1 MALSDTFRRMFQG
14 ASLEVEDLFLLES
27 FQIGY
32 LPGWVPERELAAV
45 LWAYPALKRFLLKK
59 QPPIAGLVERVLAE
73 FGPAAD
79 ERDLAALGDELV
91 WTLADL
97 LVYNKCPEVYD
108 GLDFHDWDFGEVTA
122 ITSLAGR
129 RVVEVGAGTGRVAL
143 EAALTAAEVWAVEPV
158 GRLRQFI
165 RDKAAEAG
173 LQNVFVLEGFAHALP
188 LPGDFADVLLTSH
201 ALGWQLEDELRE
213 FERVVKPG
221 GHVIHCPGTAETQG
235 EEEQHRRLIST
246 NWGYKFARY
255 RETDGWKR
263 KYWKKVSDADP
274 RAKPVGAAF
283 TKKQGQYL
291 AFIHHYTKLHGRP
304 PAEADMQAFFRTS
317 PPSVHQMVVRLE
329 GLGLISKVPG
339 QPRTIKV
346 LLPPIQLPELD

>member
-1 MALSDTFRRMFQG
+1 VTSADTFRRMFQG

-45 LWAYPALKRFLLKK
+45 LWAYPALKRFMLKK
-59 QPPIAGLVERVLAE
+59 HPPIAGLVERALAQ

-79 ERDLAALGDELV
+79 DQELAAFGDELV
-91 WTLADL
+91 WTIADL

-108 GLDFHDWDFGEVTA
+108 ALDFHDWDFAEVMA
-122 ITSLAGR
+122 ITSLEGK
-129 RVVEVGAGTGRVAL
+129 RVVDAGAGTGRVAL
-143 EAALTAAEVWAVEPV
+143 KAAHHAGEVYAVEPV

-165 RDKAAEAG
+165 RERAAQAG
-173 LQNVFVLEGFAHALP
+173 LSNLFVLDGFQHALP
-188 LPGDFADVLLTSH
+188 LPAGFADLLITSH

-221 GHVIHCPGTAETQG
+221 GYVIHCPGTAEAQSAQ
-235 EEEQHRRLIST
+235 EQHRRLISAE
-246 NWGYKFARY
+246 WGYRHARY
-255 RETDGWKR
+255 READGWKR
-263 KYWKKVSDADP
+263 KYWKQVSAADQ
-274 RAKPVGAAF
+274 RKKPAGAGF
-283 TKKQGQYL
+283 TRKQGQYL
-291 AFIHHYTKLHGRP
+291 AFIHHYTKLHSRP
-304 PAEADMQAFFRTS
+304 PAEMDMQAFFRTS

-329 GLGLISKVPG
+329 GLGLISRVPG

-346 LLPPIQLPELD
+346 LIPPDQLPELG